1 LKDVLTL
8 ERPRRLS
15 QYCLTNFDW
24 SR

>member
-8 ERPRRLS
+8 ERPRRLR